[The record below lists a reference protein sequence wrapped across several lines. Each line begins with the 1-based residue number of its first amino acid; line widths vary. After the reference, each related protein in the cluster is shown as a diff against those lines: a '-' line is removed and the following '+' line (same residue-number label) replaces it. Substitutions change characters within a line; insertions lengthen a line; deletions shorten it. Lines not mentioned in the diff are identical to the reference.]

1 MHKCTNCGAE
11 FEGNFCPECGESVSK
26 TKVCPACGAECASGA
41 KFCSICGYSFAK
53 GESAKQPAKAV
64 AAKAKISPK
73 TEAAFKRAHNIFEV
87 LPAWMLFIFSVLAF
101 IFMALPAVATPSI
114 DIMGQTIPS
123 ENLGSLYAAYGGM
136 VEDVPIKGCAAAA
149 LLFAV
154 FSALLTCVLI
164 AFNKV
169 KQLKSSAVTL
179 MGIYRV
185 RIKKIAEILCTPVYL
200 TFIIISSCAMGVISA
215 TDGGAGLITAGTG
228 VILLLVFSCLAFA
241 LAVACAAADRF
252 IVLKNFPQL
261 EKIPERKPREFHGS
275 APKEVAK
282 PQKPVKPQKSEIP
295 LWQEKQLK
303 RYAILKRMSYIG
315 ALPTILSGVYII
327 IFGSFGLLPIEIII
341 VIIFFAAI
349 ILAILFLKPKIL
361 NIKLKKALIIMC
373 LLVQCFI
380 MFLFIYQAYFIIFS
394 IITDKFYS
402 YYDYDFF
409 ILNRIVTFI
418 SLVLGL
424 FEIILC
430 IATLVNGKKVKNLL
444 YTDKKQGTLTDYG
457 KDFVQRQNAYTAAI
471 KQHNEEYNADMSKF
485 NTYMSE
491 LEEYDLEREMCAAG
505 YDYGD
510 STERK
515 LFWVRTHKALTA
527 VIAVLI
533 AAAIVLAV
541 VLPAALAPAAAAV

>member
-53 GESAKQPAKAV
+53 GEPAKQPAKAV

-87 LPAWMLFIFSVLAF
+87 LPAWMLFIFSVLVF
-101 IFMALPAVATPSI
+101 IFMALPAVATPSS

-164 AFNKV
+164 AFNRV
-169 KQLKSSAVTL
+169 RQLKSSAVTL

-200 TFIIISSCAMGVISA
+200 TFIIISSCAMGIISA
-215 TDGGAGLITAGTG
+215 TDGGAGLITSGTG

-261 EKIPERKPREFHGS
+261 EKIPERKPKEFHGS

-315 ALPTILSGVYII
+315 ALLTILSGVYA
-327 IFGSFGLLPIEIII
+327 IFGSSFGLLPITSIM
-341 VIIFFAAI
+341 VIIFFAATI
-349 ILAILFLKPKIL
+349 ILAILFLKPKVL
-361 NIKLKKALIIMC
+361 DIKLKKALIIMC
-373 LLVQCFI
+373 LLMQCFI
-380 MFLFIYQAYFIIFS
+380 MYYISGRVYSTIHLIINGEL
-394 IITDKFYS
+394 YS
-402 YYDYDFF
+402 YYNYGF
-409 ILNRIVTFI
+409 IILRIFTLI
-418 SLVLGL
+418 SFVAGL
-424 FEIILC
+424 TEIILC
-430 IATLVNGKKVKNLL
+430 IATLAHGKKVKNLL

-471 KQHNEEYNADMSKF
+471 KQHKEEYNADMSKF